1 MITPRAHAHAQP
13 TADRILVVDDEEPL
27 RRLLKRILEATGWAP
42 ALATDAAD
50 ARAQLDRE
58 SFALMLC
65 DVQMP
70 GESGLELMQS
80 VLTEHPDT
88 AVVMVSGLDDPELAE
103 AALKLGAYGYMTKPF
118 KRNDVTIGVN
128 NALHRRRLEIEARAH
143 RCQLENKVEERTREL
158 AAARDDALEA
168 SRAKSAFLA
177 NMSHEVRTPM
187 NGVIGMTELLLD
199 TPLAPEQRDYA
210 QTVRS
215 SAESLLAILDDILD
229 LSLIEAGRLRLEQ
242 MDFNPEESVEEVCA
256 LLAPRAGA
264 KGLELW
270 SVAQQSAPV
279 LVRGDQGRLRQVLLN
294 LVVNAVKF
302 TDSGSVGITVGE
314 DESSD
319 GQTVLRFT
327 VSDTGIGIEP
337 MRSGQLFEP
346 FVQADLSTTREYGGT
361 GLGLAISKQLVDAM
375 GGEIGADGVPGDG
388 STFWFTVR
396 LGLVDGAAVAVP
408 SEPSDLPE

>member
-1 MITPRAHAHAQP
+1 MTTPYAPEQA

-27 RRLLKRILEATGWAP
+27 RRLLQRVLEATGWAP
-42 ALATDAAD
+42 ALAADTHD
-50 ARAQLDRE
+50 ARTQLDRE

-65 DVQMP
+65 DVEMP
-70 GESGLELMQS
+70 GESGLELMQY

-118 KRNDVTIGVN
+118 KRNDVTIGVS

-143 RCQLENKVEERTREL
+143 RFQLEEMVAERTREL

-199 TPLAPEQRDYA
+199 TPLAHTQRDYA

-229 LSLIEAGRLRLEQ
+229 LSQIEAGHVKLEPV
-242 MDFNPEESVEEVCA
+242 DFNPEESVEDVCA
-256 LLAPRAGA
+256 LLATRADE
-264 KGLELW
+264 KGIELW
-270 SVAQQSAPV
+270 SVAQQSAAV
-279 LVRGDQGRLRQVLLN
+279 LVRGDQGRVRQVLLN
-294 LVVNAVKF
+294 LVVNAIKF
-302 TDSGSVGITVGE
+302 TESGSVGITVAE
-314 DESSD
+314 DERSD
-319 GQTVLRFT
+319 GETVLRFA
-327 VSDTGIGIEP
+327 VSDKGIGIEP
-337 MRSGQLFEP
+337 TQSAQPVRPVRPGGFFDDTRVRGYGP
-346 FVQADLSTTREYGGT
+346 WPRDLEATGG
-361 GLGLAISKQLVDAM
+361 
-375 GGEIGADGVPGDG
+375 GDG
-388 STFWFTVR
+388 WRDRRRRRYRTGQHLLVHRPSRPRRR
-396 LGLVDGAAVAVP
+396 LPLLL
-408 SEPSDLPE
+408 SLSS